1 MQKLAVVLVT
11 LLVVLL
17 GMAPLPA
24 RADGPETKVEGIVQ
38 AGPVGTGITGL
49 PAGAEVEAKWETTV
63 SGPTAGKECQ
73 VKNESTVPV
82 TRAKGTT
89 GATTT
94 NFPSNHLAC
103 TIATSTI
110 TGIVAGNV
118 LCVDVNFSDKA
129 VIPHDVSPC
138 TNQDT
143 VPSNRW
149 RVRID
154 ASATAFATSSITEL
168 EVESE
173 D

>member
-38 AGPVGTGITGL
+38 APSGITGL

-63 SGPTAGKECQ
+63 APASTAGKECQ

-103 TIATSTI
+103 TIVTSTI
-110 TGIVAGNV
+110 TGIVPGNT

-168 EVESE
+168 EVES
-173 D
+173 DD